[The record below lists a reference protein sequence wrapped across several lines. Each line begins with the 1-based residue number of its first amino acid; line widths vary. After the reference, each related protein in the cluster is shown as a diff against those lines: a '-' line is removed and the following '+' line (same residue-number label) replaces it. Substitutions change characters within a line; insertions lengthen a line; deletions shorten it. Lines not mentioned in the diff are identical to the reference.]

1 MAVEEHEPFGWR
13 RTFAAL
19 RYRNYRLWFVGQLV
33 SLLGTWMQG
42 TAQGYLVY
50 ELTHST
56 AYLGTVA
63 FATGMPSWLFMLY
76 AGVVAD
82 RVSRRAMLIL
92 TQLAMLV
99 FSAFLA
105 VLAFTGWVQAWH
117 LVALGFALGVA
128 NAFDAPAR
136 QSILLELVDRQDLT
150 NAVALNSI
158 MFNTATALGP
168 AAGGLIYAWIGP
180 GWCFTINALSF
191 LAVLAALALLRLA
204 PRREEPPRTSALADL
219 REGLRYVAHDRRI
232 LAILALVSLITIFG
246 ISYVALLPAW
256 AVKIL
261 HGDST
266 TNGFLQSAR
275 GVGAVLCAL
284 TIASLG
290 RTRIKGRL
298 LVVGTF
304 ALPIAL
310 LVFASLRSTPLALA
324 ALVGVGASLILFYS
338 LANTLVQ
345 TIADDALRGRV
356 MGVYSFTFFGFLPI
370 GALLA
375 GTAAEAL
382 TEPWTVA
389 AGAGVILVCAVVMQ
403 LLYPG
408 LRRLE

>member
-1 MAVEEHEPFGWR
+1 MAVEEHQPFGWR

-19 RYRNYRLWFVGQLV
+19 GYRNYRLWFVGQMT

-63 FATGMPSWLFMLY
+63 FAAGVPTWIFMLY

-82 RVSRRAMLIL
+82 RVSRRAMLIV
-92 TQLAMLV
+92 TQATMLV
-99 FSAFLA
+99 LSAFLA
-105 VLAFTGWVQAWH
+105 VLTFTGWVQAWH
-117 LVALGFALGVA
+117 LVALAFALGIA
-128 NAFDAPAR
+128 LAFDAPAR
-136 QSILLELVDRQDLT
+136 QSILLELVDRRDLT

-168 AAGGLIYAWIGP
+168 AAGGMIYAWIGP

-191 LAVLAALALLRLA
+191 LAVIAALALMRLA
-204 PRREEPPRTSALADL
+204 PRHEPPSRTSALADL

-232 LAILALVSLITIFG
+232 LAILVLVSIITIFG

-261 HGDST
+261 HGDAT

-298 LVVGTF
+298 LVAGTF
-304 ALPIAL
+304 ALPLAL
-310 LVFASLRSTPLALA
+310 LVFSSLRSTPLALA

-356 MGVYSFTFFGFLPI
+356 MGVYSFTFFGFLPV

-389 AGAGVILVCAVVMQ
+389 AGAGVILVCAVAMQ

-408 LRRLE
+408 LRRIE